1 MRTGNR
7 DGTDEPRWRP
17 AGRLRAR
24 PLRAQR
30 TTHVPNA
37 WIDEFERCPRD
48 GEMGIVGYEIPYKF
62 VPPKPLEQIDADLK
76 QCTDRIKRMIEE
88 ISA

>member
-1 MRTGNR
+1 
-7 DGTDEPRWRP
+7 
-17 AGRLRAR
+17 
-24 PLRAQR
+24 
-30 TTHVPNA
+30 
-37 WIDEFERCPRD
+37 
-48 GEMGIVGYEIPYKF
+48 MGIVGYEIPYKF